1 MTRIIPRI
9 ILVLL
14 CLLLAGCLTTPRPV
28 FDATN
33 SLAAG
38 ESPAFMAFVESWER
52 WVGEGDSPREL
63 IEEGAR
69 VVEIDGQ
76 AVIEERRDDGR
87 ADHYLL
93 GRMGG
98 RPVSC
103 VLNDRGIEVVAAKHG
118 VTVTV
123 ERDPDSDPAMPAPI
137 GADGTDAALNAFI
150 RDAFANAALSCSA
163 AARGG

>member
-1 MTRIIPRI
+1 MARIMP
-9 ILVLL
+9 LL
-14 CLLLAGCLTTPRPV
+14 MCLLLAGCLTTPRPV

-33 SLAAG
+33 SVAAG
-38 ESPAFMAFVESWER
+38 ELPAFMAFVESWER

-63 IEEGAR
+63 VEAGAR
-69 VVEIDGQ
+69 VIEIDGQ
-76 AVIEERRDDGR
+76 AVIEDPQDDGS

-103 VLNDRGIEVVAAKHG
+103 VLNDRGIEGLAVRHG

-123 ERDPDSDPAMPAPI
+123 ERDPGSDPAMPAPI
-137 GADGTDAALNAFI
+137 EADGTDAALVAFM